1 MNKICH
7 RCNGDLPSGDDVF
20 CPHCGAPQLLLTEDY
35 LADQQLRTDASNSP
49 DSSDTT
55 GALPPPMPQQIEWQ
69 TAIRCATLVA
79 AIAAVLC
86 VVGLRVPGVSLISTI
101 WILTASTTTL
111 ALYHRRRPLAWMDA
125 TVGARIGLTTG
136 LALIILIASSLALTG
151 IITRFGLH
159 AMAGFDADFI
169 QMIAQVKESARQT
182 AAATSNPPSAELL
195 HFYDLPEFQAGLILA
210 TAATAA
216 VLLLL
221 FSTFGGAVNGLLR
234 NRRRARV

>member
-20 CPHCGAPQLLLTEDY
+20 CPHCGAPQLYLSEDY
-35 LADQQLRTDASNSP
+35 LADQQPASGPSLP
-49 DSSDTT
+49 SDTT
-55 GALPPPMPQQIEWQ
+55 GALPPPLPQQVEWQ
-69 TAIRCATLVA
+69 TAIRCATLVG

-111 ALYHRRRPLAWMDA
+111 SLYHRRRPLAWMDA

-136 LALIILIASSLALTG
+136 LALIILIAFSLALTG
-151 IITRFGLH
+151 VVARFGLH

-169 QMIAQVKESARQT
+169 QMIMQVKATAQQT
-182 AAATSNPPSAELL
+182 AAATSTPPPAEVLR
-195 HFYDLPEFQAGLILA
+195 FYDLPEFQAGLILA
-210 TAATAA
+210 TSATTA

-221 FSTFGGAVNGLLR
+221 FSTFGGAINGMLR

>member
-20 CPHCGAPQLLLTEDY
+20 CPHCGAPQLLLSEDY
-35 LADQQLRTDASNSP
+35 LADQQPASDALSP
-49 DSSDTT
+49 ADTT
-55 GALPPPMPQQIEWQ
+55 GALPPPMPQQVDWQ
-69 TAIRCATLVA
+69 AAIRCATLVA

-86 VVGLRVPGVSLISTI
+86 IVGLRVPGISFLSTI

-136 LALIILIASSLALTG
+136 MAMIVLITSSLALTG
-151 IITRFGLH
+151 VIARFGLH
-159 AMAGFDADFI
+159 AMAGFDNEFI
-169 QMIAQVKESARQT
+169 QMIAQIKQSALQT
-182 AAATSNPPSAELL
+182 TATNPAQAELL
-195 HFYDLPEFQAGLILA
+195 HLYDLPEFQAGLILA
-210 TAATAA
+210 TSATAA

-221 FSTFGGAVNGLLR
+221 YSTFGGAINGMLR